1 MSKKTNSFAFITH
14 HSSLITLF
22 LMKQTYINQLSKHTG
37 EEVTLK
43 GWLYNL
49 RSSGKLMFPQLRD
62 GTGVVQCVV
71 FNKNVTPEVWDSLKG
86 LGQESAMIVQ
96 GTVRA
101 DERAPGG
108 YELDVTN
115 AEVVS
120 ATHDY
125 PITPKEHGTEFLMDH
140 RHLWI
145 RSRRQHAILKVRH
158 TIVRAVRDFLDND
171 NFTLCDAPIFTPA
184 ACEGTTT
191 LFEVDY
197 FDDEKAYLTQS
208 GQLYNEATAAAFGK
222 VYCFGPT
229 FRAEKSKTRRH
240 LTEFWMVEPE
250 MAYATLDDVMQ
261 LCERFLSYIAA
272 RVLDERSEELKV
284 LERDTAKLE
293 AIVPPFPRLHYD
305 DAVRMLQEGH
315 ERGELETRFEWGGDF
330 GAPDETY
337 LSGHYDKPL
346 MVHRYPA
353 AVKAFYMA
361 RDAERAELALGV
373 DVLAPEGYGEVI
385 GGGERATSLEFLRE
399 QIAEHDL
406 PEEAFNWYL
415 DLRRY
420 GSVPHAGFGMGIER
434 CTSWM
439 CGIEHVRETIPF
451 PRMLYRIRP

>member
-1 MSKKTNSFAFITH
+1 MQH
-14 HSSLITLF
+14 V
-22 LMKQTYINQLSKHTG
+22 YINQLAQHVG
-37 EEVTLK
+37 RGVTLK

-49 RSSGKLMFPQLRD
+49 RSSGKLLFPQLRD
-62 GTGVVQCVV
+62 GTGIVQCVV
-71 FNKNVTPEVWDSLKG
+71 LKKAVAPEVWDQLKH
-86 LGQESAMIVQ
+86 LGQESALVVR

-101 DERAPGG
+101 EERAPSG
-108 YELDVTN
+108 YEVDVTEAKVISR
-115 AEVVS
+115 AE
-120 ATHDY
+120 DY

-140 RHLWI
+140 RHLWL

-158 TIVRAVRDFLDND
+158 TVIKAVRDFLDRD
-171 NFTLCDAPIFTPA
+171 GFTLLDAPIFTPA

-191 LFEVDY
+191 LFEVNY
-197 FDDEKAYLTQS
+197 FDDAKAYLTQS

-250 MAYATLDDVMQ
+250 MAYATLDDVMN

-272 RVLDERSEELKV
+272 RVLDERAEELKT

-293 AIVPPFPRLHYD
+293 RIVPPFPRVSYD
-305 DAVRMLQEGH
+305 DAVRLLQEAFA
-315 ERGELETRFEWGGDF
+315 RGELETRFEWGGDF
-330 GAPDETY
+330 GAPDETFI
-337 LSGHYDKPL
+337 SSRYDRPV
-346 MVHRYPA
+346 MVHHYPA
-353 AVKAFYMA
+353 AIKAFYMA
-361 RDAERAELALGV
+361 RDEERPELALGV

-385 GGGERATSLEFLRE
+385 GGGERATSLEFLQE
-399 QIAEHDL
+399 QIAAHDL

-434 CTSWM
+434 CTAWM

-451 PRMLYRIRP
+451 PRMLYRLKP